1 MLMIDDLFVTQ
12 RSMRQNIGI
21 ALGITN
27 SYASSSLN
35 QIVCPPSPL
44 TPSDGYPTGL
54 YNVVSHRSD
63 TDRGHLFAEMV
74 LALNVLDKS
83 RRSAPSRTDRVAK
96 YNHLLALEEAIGAT
110 AQYPDATLFI
120 T

>member
-1 MLMIDDLFVTQ
+1 
-12 RSMRQNIGI
+12 
-21 ALGITN
+21 
-27 SYASSSLN
+27 
-35 QIVCPPSPL
+35 
-44 TPSDGYPTGL
+44 
-54 YNVVSHRSD
+54 
-63 TDRGHLFAEMV
+63 MV